1 MIASASV
8 RMTSLI
14 VAVTKTVS
22 PHELPNSTTYAGRQW
37 ELRGAC
43 FRRTALTPCR
53 RPFKVESFDSFTEDN
68 DPHGEHDFGAFE
80 HEGQR
85 IFWKID
91 YYARDREHGSEN
103 PADPKQTVRVLT
115 IMLASEY

>member
-1 MIASASV
+1 MIASANV

-80 HEGQR
+80 HEAQR

-91 YYARDREHGSEN
+91 PINGSWL
-103 PADPKQTVRVLT
+103 V
-115 IMLASEY
+115 